1 MDQLSKISP
10 AQIEFLAEDTL
21 ITIVPRMSMEVLH
34 FLSVW
39 KLKFL
44 CFNDF
49 KGRFRT
55 FRTVDA
61 NRSSFMARN
70 CSKET

>member
-34 FLSVW
+34 FLSV
-39 KLKFL
+39 
-44 CFNDF
+44 
-49 KGRFRT
+49 
-55 FRTVDA
+55 
-61 NRSSFMARN
+61 
-70 CSKET
+70 